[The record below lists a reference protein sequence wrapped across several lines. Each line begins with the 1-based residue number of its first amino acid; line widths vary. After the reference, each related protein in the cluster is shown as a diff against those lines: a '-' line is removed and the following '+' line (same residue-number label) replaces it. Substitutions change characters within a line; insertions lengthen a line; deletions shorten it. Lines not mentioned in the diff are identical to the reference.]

1 VILLA
6 AAVALAPATMARFG
20 FRGFVAMYVFG
31 TLAWLPL
38 VRRSLPL
45 AITIAIG
52 VALRLL
58 LLFHEPLLSGDV
70 YRYLSDG
77 RVSASGGNP
86 YAYTPTDAR
95 INHPEIR
102 SIYPPL
108 AQLLFRVVHQLTVWR
123 LLLVAADLAATVL
136 LRRDGA
142 LAYATCPLVL
152 FEGTWSAHIDLLAG
166 VLLAFALARRSMLAA
181 GLAGGLKVI
190 PLAALFALLRTPQP
204 PSAPSP
210 LRGGEKAVSRRR
222 MRGGALITLS
232 ATLIAPILP
241 FLGSPIMP
249 GFRDYATRWIFN
261 SPLYDV
267 VRAIVERIP
276 TKEIWTHHPLRFQ
289 FLSDVVYRHV
299 YADFLTR
306 AMLAVLAIG
315 AILLARRV
323 TTAVAA
329 LLICSPA
336 IHPWYW
342 LTIVPA
348 ALLERSR
355 WLYVALLMPLSYL
368 LYDGVPAWMVYGLY
382 VTSAL
387 SALVIRRVRPT
398 RGDSPS

>member
-1 VILLA
+1 
-6 AAVALAPATMARFG
+6 MMRFG
-20 FRGFVAMYVFG
+20 FTGFVAIYVVAA
-31 TLAWLPL
+31 LAWLPL

-45 AITIAIG
+45 GVTIAIAI
-52 VALRLL
+52 ALRTL
-58 LLFHEPLLSGDV
+58 LLFQAPLLSGDV

-86 YAYTPTDAR
+86 YAYTPADAR

-108 AQLLFRVVHQLTVWR
+108 AQLLFRVVHDLTAWR
-123 LLLVAADLAATVL
+123 LLLVAADVAAIVL
-136 LRRDGA
+136 LRRYGA

-152 FEGTWSAHIDLLAG
+152 FEGTWSAHVDLLAG
-166 VLLAFALARRSMLAA
+166 VLLAFAVARSSLIAA
-181 GLAGGLKVI
+181 GLATGLKVI
-190 PLAALFALLRTPQP
+190 PAAALPVLLRMKRRWLALALTLALPIIP
-204 PSAPSP
+204 F
-210 LRGGEKAVSRRR
+210 LRG
-222 MRGGALITLS
+222 
-232 ATLIAPILP
+232 
-241 FLGSPIMP
+241 PIMP

-276 TKEIWTHHPLRFQ
+276 TKTIWTHHPLRFQ
-289 FLSDVVYRHV
+289 FLSDVVYRHL
-299 YADFLTR
+299 YPDFLTR
-306 AMLAVLAIG
+306 AILAVLAVG

-329 LLICSPA
+329 LLVCSPA

-342 LTIVPA
+342 LTIVPS

-368 LYDGVPAWMVYGLY
+368 LYDRIPSRIVYALY
-382 VTSAL
+382 AISAL
-387 SALVIRRVRPT
+387 SDLVIRRWSPS